1 MIKIFIKNS
10 YILYLITKETNFA
23 LKLIKKDLKNSVF
36 FYFDYLFFK
45 KLIKKKLISVF
56 VVKKKN
62 KVSAIISVVI
72 PENFLMLKYNIFL
85 FFLCNP
91 HKLILNIFS
100 ILKNSLRD
108 SSGFVNNKYLHLL
121 HLVIFKNYFKN
132 ISLKKKDEIINIFF
146 KKILKFFNAK
156 SLFLCYEIDNLKAK
170 RFYKRN
176 NFLIHYHNSNTVFL
190 KKKFR

>member
-23 LKLIKKDLKNSVF
+23 LKIIKKELKNSVF

-91 HKLILNIFS
+91 
-100 ILKNSLRD
+100 
-108 SSGFVNNKYLHLL
+108 
-121 HLVIFKNYFKN
+121 
-132 ISLKKKDEIINIFF
+132 
-146 KKILKFFNAK
+146 
-156 SLFLCYEIDNLKAK
+156 
-170 RFYKRN
+170 
-176 NFLIHYHNSNTVFL
+176 
-190 KKKFR
+190 